1 MIIEGLI
8 AFIIITIGILDIKL
22 GITEMG
28 IIEICGAVVWFV
40 LIFMR
45 IFYVW

>member
-8 AFIIITIGILDIKL
+8 ALIIIVIGILDIKS
-22 GITEMG
+22 GIEEKG
-28 IIEICGAVVWFV
+28 IVEICAAVVWFV

-45 IFYVW
+45 IFYV

>member
-1 MIIEGLI
+1 MIIESICALM
-8 AFIIITIGILDIKL
+8 IIILGILDIKSSM
-22 GITEMG
+22 TEKG

-45 IFYVW
+45 IFYI

>member
-8 AFIIITIGILDIKL
+8 ALIIIIIGILDIKS
-22 GITEMG
+22 GIAEKG
-28 IIEICGAVVWFV
+28 IVEICVAIVWFV

-45 IFYVW
+45 VFYV